1 MRRRDA
7 DNSVDSKTHLAKAED
22 MFNMIQN
29 GTEVAEAVFKKN
41 GLFDVKDVTPADFAR
56 GE

>member
-7 DNSVDSKTHLAKAED
+7 NDSVDGKKHLAKAED

-29 GTEVAEAVFKKN
+29 STEVAEAVFKKN
-41 GLFDVKDVTPADFAR
+41 GLFDVKDVTPADFAK